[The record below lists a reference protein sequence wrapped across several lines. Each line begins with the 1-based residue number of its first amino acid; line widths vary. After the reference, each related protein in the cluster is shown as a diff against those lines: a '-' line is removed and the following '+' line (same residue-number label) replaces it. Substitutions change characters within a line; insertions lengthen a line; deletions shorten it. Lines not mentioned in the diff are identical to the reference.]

1 MGPLQLLGACCSN
14 SSEHDGLAKID
25 QARKS
30 CNHSFCSKRRT
41 IWQGQGLVLNEMSF
55 GVAEDLNLSTS
66 PAKRKRVRLFPLGG
80 LVFFP
85 HTRLPLRI
93 FEPRYKQ
100 MTEDALAGNREIVIV
115 LPDRPSGKGEPVPI
129 HLVGTLGVIK
139 NERRLPSG
147 EFLMEL
153 EGIQRVRI
161 LNEIDTPKLYR
172 QADAEILEDVM
183 EEQFA
188 SLRELQRTEI
198 LRHLHVILPEKNDTV
213 DQYLTYLARQCRPN
227 VFSDIVSYSAPISIE
242 LKQELLEETNVDERL
257 KKLVE
262 TAHDQ
267 LSGMVPDAP
276 PTFPPEFSAT

>member
-1 MGPLQLLGACCSN
+1 
-14 SSEHDGLAKID
+14 
-25 QARKS
+25 
-30 CNHSFCSKRRT
+30 
-41 IWQGQGLVLNEMSF
+41 MS
-55 GVAEDLNLSTS
+55 AT

-100 MTEDALAGNREIVIV
+100 MTEDALAGNREIVMV
-115 LPDRPSGKGEPVPI
+115 LPNRPSGKGEPVPI
-129 HLVGTLGVIK
+129 HSVGTLGIIK
-139 NERRLPSG
+139 NERRLPNG

-153 EGIQRVRI
+153 EGIERVRI
-161 LNEIDTPKLYR
+161 LDEMDTPKLYR

-183 EEQFA
+183 DDQFA

-198 LRHLHVILPEKNDTV
+198 LRHLHVILPERNDTV

-227 VFSDIVSYSAPISIE
+227 VFSDIVSYSAPISVE

-267 LSGMVPDAP
+267 LSGMVPDVP